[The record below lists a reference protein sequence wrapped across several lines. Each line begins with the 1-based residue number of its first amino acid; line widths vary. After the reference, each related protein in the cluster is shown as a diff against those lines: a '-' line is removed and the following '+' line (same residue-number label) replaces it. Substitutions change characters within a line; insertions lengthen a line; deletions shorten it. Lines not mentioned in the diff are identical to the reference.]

1 MWEIKGYLYSPG
13 APHPLQLL
21 RGASERGHRMTLK
34 KTVKTMMNQ
43 TMLTASPFLLR
54 CRIPVV

>member
-21 RGASERGHRMTLK
+21 RGAGERGHRMTLRP
-34 KTVKTMMNQ
+34 
-43 TMLTASPFLLR
+43 LTILKVRWSKIEQWRPAKRVATARF
-54 CRIPVV
+54 